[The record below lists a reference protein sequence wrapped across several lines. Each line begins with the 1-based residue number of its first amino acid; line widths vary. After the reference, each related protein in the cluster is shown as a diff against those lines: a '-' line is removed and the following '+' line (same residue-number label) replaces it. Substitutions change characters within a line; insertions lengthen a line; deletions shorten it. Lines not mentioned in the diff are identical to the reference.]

1 MANSPTL
8 KYNDPFEQAFHD
20 FLNGEV
26 NAELLVYVNTEFSEK
41 MPVKYFFRSHDEM
54 PQLEQIAL
62 AECKGKILDI
72 GAGAGCHS
80 LILQNLGLDVVALDI
95 KQGFIDIMK
104 KRGINNIV
112 HSDII
117 KYKGDKFDTLLMLM
131 NGIGFTID
139 LTGLERFLIQAKNLL
154 NPDGQILLDSSDLLY
169 LFEEQDGS
177 YKIPLTGD
185 YYGKVLYQV
194 EYKGNM
200 GEPFKWIFI
209 DFSTLSHYAEKAGYN
224 YELLYANNF
233 HYLAKLTIS

>member
-1 MANSPTL
+1 MKRYS
-8 KYNDPFEQAFHD
+8 DPFEQAFQD
-20 FLNGEV
+20 FLNSETDE
-26 NAELLVYVNTEFSEK
+26 ELAIYINDEFSEN
-41 MPVKYFFRSHDEM
+41 MSVRYFFRSYDEM

-62 AECKGKILDI
+62 KECRGKILDI

-95 KQGFIDIMK
+95 KQGFVDIMG

-139 LTGLERFLIQAKNLL
+139 LAGLERFLIQAKNLL

-185 YYGKVLYQV
+185 YYGKVVYQV
-194 EYKGNM
+194 EYKNRKGK
-200 GEPFKWIFI
+200 PFDWIFI
-209 DFSTLSHYAEKAGYN
+209 DYSTLSHYAEKAGYN